1 MNPGTPSGCG
11 LPDFQGDGA
20 CDDGNNNAGCNFD
33 GGDCCLP
40 NVDTSFCTVC
50 QCLETITPAPPTGG
64 MYTSGA
70 VGFSIYGFEI
80 FFERSKLPNLSVKA
94 PNVFVFLLIF
104 IETLWVREPSSEN

>member
-1 MNPGTPSGCG
+1 MYFGACIKLAKSMTIKTNIKWFCFQLSGCG

-50 QCLETITPAPPTGG
+50 QCLETTTPPPTGG
-64 MYTSGA
+64 MYISGA
-70 VGFSIYGFEI
+70 VRI
-80 FFERSKLPNLSVKA
+80 FNR
-94 PNVFVFLLIF
+94 
-104 IETLWVREPSSEN
+104 WVRNLFWEK